1 MSRLAAILWIFSAA
15 MIAVVLFLLKHEVQ
29 SLERELQM
37 VNRQVIADQE
47 AIHVLKAEWSFLNQ
61 PARIADLAQRHLQL
75 QPLDTARI
83 IEFDQV
89 PGRPIPGIK
98 PEPPLHL
105 GTKNLAKAESFQ

>member
-75 QPLDTARI
+75 QPLETVQI

-89 PGRPIPGIK
+89 PGRPIPGVK
-98 PEPPLHL
+98 PEPPRHL
-105 GTKNLAKAESFQ
+105 EMKNLANAESRQ